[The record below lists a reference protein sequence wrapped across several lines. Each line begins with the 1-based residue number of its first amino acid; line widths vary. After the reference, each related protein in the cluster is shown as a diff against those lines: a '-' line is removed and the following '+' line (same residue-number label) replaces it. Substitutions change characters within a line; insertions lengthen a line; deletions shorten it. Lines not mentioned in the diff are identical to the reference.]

1 MHQGS
6 PIRQA
11 TFPGTPQKADGRF
24 FGGSFHVLLG
34 RRASAITLVPY
45 QQTQDLPAGSWGEAP
60 RLLGSELGIIAG
72 SRLAKRLDGY
82 SVRTKCV
89 KLGWVSLVLKR
100 LTESFPLQAGRGPA
114 EPIRRELSMAG
125 EQRCFRTST
134 HRASQLLTE
143 SMCIGGRLRMRR

>member
-45 QQTQDLPAGSWGEAP
+45 KQTQDLPAGSWGEAP

-72 SRLAKRLDGY
+72 GHWCAEHAIEDPGGLRPRGRAD
-82 SVRTKCV
+82 SV
-89 KLGWVSLVLKR
+89 
-100 LTESFPLQAGRGPA
+100 
-114 EPIRRELSMAG
+114 
-125 EQRCFRTST
+125 
-134 HRASQLLTE
+134 LLN
-143 SMCIGGRLRMRR
+143 